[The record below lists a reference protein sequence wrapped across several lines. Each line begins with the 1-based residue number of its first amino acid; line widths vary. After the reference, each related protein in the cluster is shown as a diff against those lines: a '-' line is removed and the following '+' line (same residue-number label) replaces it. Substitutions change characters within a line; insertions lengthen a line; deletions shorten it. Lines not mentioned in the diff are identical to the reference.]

1 MLNDECK
8 MQNLW
13 KLINVL
19 VLILICHS
27 AYAQESL
34 QDIFNQLKSDTV
46 ADAEKLTL
54 SKRAEKILSDSLKKN
69 KTFAPSFKYPELGR
83 VVSDDHK
90 VCIYSWGFQMSDKS
104 YYYGSIV
111 QTKVRKGTRVE
122 VLNIKKSP
130 FLPQPTERILRHN
143 WYGALYYK
151 IAHVKYRRD
160 NYYIVLGW
168 AGLSAISHYKLID
181 VLRVDGSGRPS
192 FGKQVLKKKG
202 RQTWSRHVFQYNAEG
217 KIALNYDDAAKMIVF
232 DHLVP
237 ESIMFTD
244 IPSYY
249 GPDFTYDTYN
259 LHEGKWFYNDN
270 VDVRNK
276 D

>member
-1 MLNDECK
+1 MKN
-8 MQNLW
+8 
-13 KLINVL
+13 
-19 VLILICHS
+19 LICKIINILLLTFLCYS
-27 AYAQESL
+27 AYGQENL
-34 QDIFNQLKSDTV
+34 QEIFASLKSDTV
-46 ADAEKLTL
+46 ADAQKLSL
-54 SKRAEKILSDSLKKN
+54 SKKAEKILVDSLKKV
-69 KTFAPSFKYPELGR
+69 KTFAPLVNHSEIGR
-83 VVSDDHK
+83 VVSDDNK
-90 VCIYSWGFQMSDKS
+90 VCIYSWAFQLADKS
-104 YYYGSIV
+104 YNYGSIV
-111 QTKVRKGTRVE
+111 QTKLRKGSRIE
-122 VLNIKKSP
+122 ALNIRKAP
-130 FLPQPTERILRHN
+130 FLPQPTERIQRQN

-160 NYYIVLGW
+160 EYYIMLGW
-168 AGLSAISHYKLID
+168 AGLTSISHYKVIE
-181 VLRVDGSGRPS
+181 VLRVDKSGRAS

-202 RQTWSRHVFQYNAEG
+202 RQTWSRHVFQYSAEG

-237 ESIMFTD
+237 ESMMFTD

-276 D
+276 E

>member
-1 MLNDECK
+1 MDMKN
-8 MQNLW
+8 
-13 KLINVL
+13 
-19 VLILICHS
+19 LICKIINILLLTFLS
-27 AYAQESL
+27 QTAFAQDNL
-34 QDIFNQLKSDTV
+34 QEIFASLKSDTV
-46 ADAEKLTL
+46 ADAQKISL
-54 SKRAEKILSDSLKKN
+54 SKKAEKILIDNLKKS
-69 KTFAPSFKYPELGR
+69 KTFAPSFNYPEMGR
-83 VVSDDHK
+83 VVSDDNK
-90 VCIYSWGFQMSDKS
+90 VCIYSWAFQLSDKS
-104 YYYGSIV
+104 YHYGSIS
-111 QTKVRKGTRVE
+111 QAKLRKGNRVE
-122 VLNIKKSP
+122 AFNIRKTP
-130 FLPQPTERILRHN
+130 FLPQPTERITRQN

-160 NYYIVLGW
+160 DYYVMLGW
-168 AGLSAISHYKLID
+168 AGLSSITHYKLIE
-181 VLRVDGSGRPS
+181 VLRLDKSGRPS
-192 FGKQVLKKKG
+192 FGKQVFKKKG
-202 RQTWSRHVFQYNAEG
+202 RQTWSRHIFQYNAEG

-237 ESIMFTD
+237 ESMMFTD

>member
-1 MLNDECK
+1 
-8 MQNLW
+8 MQKLC

-19 VLILICHS
+19 WLILLCHTS
-27 AYAQESL
+27 YGQENL
-34 QDIFNQLKSDTV
+34 QEIFASLKSDSV
-46 ADAEKLTL
+46 EDAQKISL
-54 SKRAEKILSDSLKKN
+54 SKKAEKILSDSLKKS
-69 KTFAPSFKYPELGR
+69 KSFAPAFNYPEMGC
-83 VVSDDHK
+83 VVSDDNK
-90 VCIYSWGFQMSDKS
+90 VCIYSWAFQLADKS
-104 YYYGSIV
+104 YHYGSIV
-111 QTKVRKGTRVE
+111 QTKLRKGSRVE
-122 VLNIKKSP
+122 TLIIKKSP
-130 FLPQPTERILRHN
+130 FLPQPTDRIQRTN

-160 NYYIVLGW
+160 EYYIVLGW
-168 AGLSAISHYKLID
+168 AGLSSISHYKLID
-181 VLRVDGSGRPS
+181 VLKVDGSGRPS

-202 RQTWSRHVFQYNAEG
+202 RQTWSRHVFQYNSEG

-237 ESIMFTD
+237 ESMMFTD

>member
-1 MLNDECK
+1 MKSTICK
-8 MQNLW
+8 IINILLLTFLCQTAFGQENL
-13 KLINVL
+13 KEIF
-19 VLILICHS
+19 
-27 AYAQESL
+27 SL
-34 QDIFNQLKSDTV
+34 LKTDTV
-46 ADAEKLTL
+46 TDARKLAL
-54 SKRAEKILSDSLKKN
+54 SKKAEKILSDSIKKS
-69 KTFAPSFKYPELGR
+69 KAFAPFFKYPELGR
-83 VVSDDHK
+83 VLSDDYK
-90 VCIYSWGFQMSDKS
+90 VCIYSWAFQMSDKS
-104 YYYGSIV
+104 YHYGSIV
-111 QTKVRKGTRVE
+111 QAKQKKKGSRVE
-122 VLNIKKSP
+122 VLNIRKTP
-130 FLPQPTERILRHN
+130 FLPQPTERIQRQN

-160 NYYIVLGW
+160 NYYIMLGW
-168 AGLSAISHYKLID
+168 AGLSSISHYKVIE
-181 VLRVDGSGRPS
+181 VLRVDASGRPS

-202 RQTWSRHVFQYNAEG
+202 RQTWSRHVFQYSAEG

-237 ESIMFTD
+237 ESMMFTD

-259 LHEGKWFYNDN
+259 LHEGKWYYNDN